1 MRRRAF
7 LLGSIASFASGCAAA
22 LSEPETAA
30 VDRLGRFEHA
40 MGRPGVVVAAPHGTA
55 DAGTLAIAKE
65 ICAKSGAGG
74 VFVTGFWESQTR
86 RRINVNR
93 DTEQTTSLDSRAVD
107 QRHTPRAAYVNAR
120 YTALVRE
127 VAQGPLRAFFELHSN
142 SNARYE
148 TAVEVATRGVGPHG
162 ARQFKE
168 RFLAARERSIPADG
182 PKLGIHVS
190 PADAVWFNYLNS
202 TSIDWADQ
210 GFLIELPNRVVRE
223 TRWRDGYARVLTE
236 IVTAMVG

>member
-1 MRRRAF
+1 
-7 LLGSIASFASGCAAA
+7 
-22 LSEPETAA
+22 
-30 VDRLGRFEHA
+30 
-40 MGRPGVVVAAPHGTA
+40 
-55 DAGTLAIAKE
+55 
-65 ICAKSGAGG
+65 

-107 QRHTPRAAYVNAR
+107 QRQTPRAVHVNAR
-120 YTALVRE
+120 YAALVRE

-148 TAVEVATRGVGPHG
+148 ASVEVATRGVGSAG

-168 RFLAARERSIPADG
+168 RFLAARERSLPPDG
-182 PKLGIHVS
+182 PKLAIHVS
-190 PADAVWFNYLNS
+190 PADTVWFSYLNS

-210 GFLIELPNRVVRE
+210 GFLIEVPNRVVRE
-223 TRWRDGYARVLTE
+223 SHWRDRYARVLAE
-236 IVTAMVG
+236 IVSAIAG